1 MLLSSL
7 IFVFLIF
14 SCSAFMLGSGNSCQ
28 LFDYGPESYEN
39 MPPDDITSPVIFVSK
54 GFPYCKNIIS
64 VSMWFIIKNK
74 IET

>member
-1 MLLSSL
+1 
-7 IFVFLIF
+7 
-14 SCSAFMLGSGNSCQ
+14 MLGSGNSCQ

-64 VSMWFIIKNK
+64 VIMRFILNLLNPGTLYLENIFLEMSSLHT
-74 IET
+74 II